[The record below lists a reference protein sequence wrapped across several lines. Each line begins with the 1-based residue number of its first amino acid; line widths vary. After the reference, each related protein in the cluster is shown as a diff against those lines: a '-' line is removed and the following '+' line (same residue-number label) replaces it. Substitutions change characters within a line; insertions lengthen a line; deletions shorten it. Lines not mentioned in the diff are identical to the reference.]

1 MDVMIEV
8 SFENKDALEFYIIP
22 ETGWD
27 KIKKTFGH
35 LEEIEVGQSD
45 FDAMF
50 LVKGNDEGKIKSL
63 FSKPHIREFLLNQ
76 GSLALELT
84 PTSLNFYT
92 LLSIG
97 SFDHLKVIYDGF
109 SEILNELC
117 LMDSGYENQS

>member
-8 SFENKDALEFYIIP
+8 PFENQDALEFMIIP

-27 KIKKTFGH
+27 KIKKAFGH

-50 LVKGNDEGKIKSL
+50 LVRGNDQGKIKSL

-76 GSLALELT
+76 RSLGLQLT

-92 LLSIG
+92 ILYIG

-117 LMDSGYENQS
+117 LMDSGYENQV

>member
-8 SFENKDALEFYIIP
+8 PFENQDALEFMIIP
-22 ETGWD
+22 ETLGH
-27 KIKKTFGH
+27 KIKKAFGH
-35 LEEIEVGQSD
+35 LEEIEVGESD
-45 FDAMF
+45 FDAKF
-50 LVKGNDEGKIKSL
+50 LVRGNDEGKIKSL

-76 GSLALELT
+76 RSLGLQLT

-92 LLSIG
+92 ILYFG

-117 LMDSGYENQS
+117 LMDSGYENQV